1 MNKTLLV
8 MRHEFWR
15 HIKRRSFI
23 FAVLGLP
30 AIMLLVAGGV
40 ILFFS
45 QKAEEPVG
53 VVDRA
58 GVLMEPAV
66 YQAINEDTIPF
77 IFFVDETAVQSALS
91 QKEIQAYILIP
102 ADYLES
108 GRVTLYHQGDA
119 FDEIGGEVADY
130 LRTSLLAGGDPLL
143 LERFR
148 DNNLDVTFISL
159 APDSGSD
166 SISGIILSF
175 VIGFIFLIGIFST
188 SGFLIQAIVDEKENR
203 TMEILI
209 TSLKPS
215 QLIVGKIIGLVGL
228 GFIQI
233 AVWLGLA
240 ALGIAI
246 AQANIPQFEPVTFSR
261 STVLVAVGWFVPFY
275 VMIAALITAIGIS
288 ITAVAEGQ
296 SIVAIINILSVF
308 PLYFTGLIFESPNSA
323 LSVTLSL
330 IPFSAPL
337 TILTRTQ
344 LTTVP
349 AWQYALSWGILAGT
363 AVLALF
369 LVSRLL
375 EFGLLRYGKKLAF
388 RNVIKAVRT
397 NTN

>member
-1 MNKTLLV
+1 MNKTFLV

-15 HIKRRSFI
+15 HVKRRSFI
-23 FAVLGLP
+23 FAILGLP
-30 AIMLLVAGGV
+30 AIMLVVIGGI
-40 ILFFS
+40 ILFFNL
-45 QKAEEPVG
+45 KGEEPVG

-58 GVLMEPAV
+58 NVLMEPAA
-66 YQAINEDTIPF
+66 YRALDEDTVPF
-77 IFFVDETAVQSALS
+77 MIFEDETAVQTALA
-91 QKEIQAYILIP
+91 QKEIQAYIVIP

-130 LRTSLLAGGDPLL
+130 LRASLLADSDPLL

-148 DNNLDVTFISL
+148 DNNLDVTFVSL
-159 APDSGSD
+159 SPGR
-166 SISGIILSF
+166 GIESVTDIIMPF
-175 VIGFIFLIGIFST
+175 IIGFIFLIGIFST
-188 SGFLIQAIVDEKENR
+188 SGFLLQAIVDEKENR

-215 QLIVGKIIGLVGL
+215 QLMVGKIIGLVGL

-233 AVWLGLA
+233 AVWLGLTA
-240 ALGIAI
+240 VAIAI
-246 AQANIPQFEPVTFSR
+246 AQANIPQFEPATFSR
-261 STVLVAVGWFVPFY
+261 QTILVAVGWFVPFY

-296 SIVAIINILSVF
+296 SIVAIINMLAVF
-308 PLYFTGLIFESPNSA
+308 PLYFTGLIVENPNSG

-330 IPFSAPL
+330 IPLSAPL

-344 LTTVP
+344 LTQIPV
-349 AWQYALSWGILAGT
+349 WQYALSWGILAGT

-375 EFGLLRYGKKLAF
+375 EFGLLRYGKKLAL
-388 RNVIKAVRT
+388 RDVVHILRQR
-397 NTN
+397 